1 MFRGGTHTALACRLI
16 LSTGVLS
23 STFQHYRL
31 RVIARVQGTWSSNC
45 DRGTVGDD
53 HPVARDRTKRVF
65 FIYRRHRPALDAPGA
80 RAARGLAIVARVSPG
95 SRLVQ
100 EARAGAGGAAGERRV
115 AGVEWEIRQ
124 GDCRRESG
132 HSPATHDGR
141 AWGGLRGQLR
151 GSGGSTK
158 TTPRTRRHV
167 DRGRP
172 RASW

>member
-1 MFRGGTHTALACRLI
+1 MDGLATLFERSSFLRLSRKLMMGRTTASEPSGQCFGAGHTALACRLI

-23 STFQHYRL
+23 STFQQYRL
-31 RVIARVQGTWSSNC
+31 RVIARVPGTWSSNC

-80 RAARGLAIVARVSPG
+80 RAARGLAIVVRVSPD

-100 EARAGAGGAAGERRV
+100 KGRAGAGGAAGEGEV

-124 GDCRRESG
+124 GRLPRGAGCRWVMAR
-132 HSPATHDGR
+132 
-141 AWGGLRGQLR
+141 L
-151 GSGGSTK
+151 
-158 TTPRTRRHV
+158 
-167 DRGRP
+167 
-172 RASW
+172 AS